1 METFT
6 VKTMFETSVDENG
19 EYTDL
24 VTIKTCLMQDGRQV
38 DIEQDGRQVDIEQD
52 CGDYLDPLTW

>member
-1 METFT
+1 
-6 VKTMFETSVDENG
+6 MFETAVDDDG

-24 VTIKTCLMQDGRQV
+24 VTIKTCLMQD
-38 DIEQDGRQVDIEQD
+38 DKQVDIEQD

>member
-38 DIEQDGRQVDIEQD
+38 DIEQD